1 MRQEDILKE
10 KYGTDAGFRVPDGY
24 FDNLNSAIM
33 SKLPDY
39 PEVEHVAPLSVWQ
52 RVKPYVYLAAMFAG
66 IWCTMKMVTMIQSAP
81 AGTEVSL
88 DNPPAMIAQ
97 AMSSPEVAT
106 PLVGSSSVIIV
117 EDSEPASDNGDMPQ
131 VPEVSEED
139 LDEVI
144 MEYTNAAV
152 DAGDID
158 INQLQAALDADT
170 SEEFYYM

>member
-1 MRQEDILKE
+1 
-10 KYGTDAGFRVPDGY
+10 
-24 FDNLNSAIM
+24 
-33 SKLPDY
+33 
-39 PEVEHVAPLSVWQ
+39 
-52 RVKPYVYLAAMFAG
+52 
-66 IWCTMKMVTMIQSAP
+66 
-81 AGTEVSL
+81 
-88 DNPPAMIAQ
+88 
-97 AMSSPEVAT
+97 
-106 PLVGSSSVIIV
+106 
-117 EDSEPASDNGDMPQ
+117 MPQ

>member
-1 MRQEDILKE
+1 MQSKNFFELNFCVMLRSNNKNSHLMRQEDILKE

-39 PEVEHVAPLSVWQ
+39 PEVERVAPLSVWQ

-97 AMSSPEVAT
+97 AMSSFSRGGYT
-106 PLVGSSSVIIV
+106 LGRFFVGYNSRR
-117 EDSEPASDNGDMPQ
+117 Q
-131 VPEVSEED
+131 
-139 LDEVI
+139 
-144 MEYTNAAV
+144 
-152 DAGDID
+152 
-158 INQLQAALDADT
+158 
-170 SEEFYYM
+170 

>member
-1 MRQEDILKE
+1 MAVTLVLVCLTGIL
-10 KYGTDAGFRVPDGY
+10 TRF
-24 FDNLNSAIM
+24 
-33 SKLPDY
+33 LPRLARNCRRET
-39 PEVEHVAPLSVWQ
+39 PPVVKMTRWQ
-52 RVKPYVYLAAMFAG
+52 RMKPYVYLAAMFAG

>member
-66 IWCTMKMVTMIQSAP
+66 IWMMMKVFHTVSTADRL
-81 AGTEVSL
+81 SL
-88 DNPPAMIAQ
+88 DNPPEA
-97 AMSSPEVAT
+97 
-106 PLVGSSSVIIV
+106 IV
-117 EDSEPASDNGDMPQ
+117 QLLESDGYEAIVYGPTESEFELEK
-131 VPEVSEED
+131 EVSESYESFD
-139 LDEVI
+139 DFQDDFGYNLSP
-144 MEYTNAAV
+144 EYESMRVSAIV
-152 DAGDID
+152 KDSSHG
-158 INQLQAALDADT
+158 
-170 SEEFYYM
+170 

>member
-1 MRQEDILKE
+1 MKAEDKIRQR
-10 KYGTDAGFRVPDGY
+10 YGSDTGFSVPDGY
-24 FDNLNSAIM
+24 FDQVFAKIGSE
-33 SKLPDY
+33 LPERET
-39 PEVEHVAPLSVWQ
+39 PPVVKMTRWQ
-52 RVKPYVYLAAMFAG
+52 RMKPYVYLAAMFAG

-97 AMSSPEVAT
+97 TMSSPEVAT

-117 EDSEPASDNGDMPQ
+117 EDSEPVSDNGDVPQ

>member
-1 MRQEDILKE
+1 MAVTLVLVCLTGILTRFCQDWL
-10 KYGTDAGFRVPDGY
+10 GTAGTRDPPVVK
-24 FDNLNSAIM
+24 M
-33 SKLPDY
+33 TR
-39 PEVEHVAPLSVWQ
+39 WQ
-52 RVKPYVYLAAMFAG
+52 RMKPYVYLAAMFAG

>member
-1 MRQEDILKE
+1 
-10 KYGTDAGFRVPDGY
+10 
-24 FDNLNSAIM
+24 
-33 SKLPDY
+33 
-39 PEVEHVAPLSVWQ
+39 
-52 RVKPYVYLAAMFAG
+52 
-66 IWCTMKMVTMIQSAP
+66 MIQSAP

>member
-1 MRQEDILKE
+1 MKAEDKIRQR
-10 KYGTDAGFRVPDGY
+10 YGSDTGFSVPDGY
-24 FDNLNSAIM
+24 FDQVFAKIGSE
-33 SKLPDY
+33 LPERET
-39 PEVEHVAPLSVWQ
+39 PPVVKMTRWQ
-52 RVKPYVYLAAMFAG
+52 RMKPYVYLAAMFAG

-106 PLVGSSSVIIV
+106 PLVGS
-117 EDSEPASDNGDMPQ
+117 DNGDVPQ